1 MSKLELWFGD
11 QYEKEKGRYLQ
22 IKGDNVLKKV
32 VSPFQEICVVNTPA
46 FGKVLVNDGIIMLT
60 EADEPGYHEMI
71 AHVPMCV
78 HPSPLDILV
87 IGGGDGGTVREIT
100 KHSQVDRV
108 DVCEIDKK
116 VIDICREYFPK
127 LAKSFDND
135 KVHMFYEDGANFLEN
150 RKSQYDIIIVDSSD
164 PIGPGTTLFTE
175 DFYKSLFK
183 SLKEDGIAVTQ
194 LESLFWHTDFIKS
207 TFNFIKI
214 IFPKTFY
221 YYTMVPTYPSG
232 MIGFSFCSKKYHPV
246 EDFKTKRLN
255 QLSHLKYY
263 HAQMHRA
270 AFALPAFCH
279 NFFNQ
284 NID

>member
-71 AHVPMCV
+71 AHVPLCV
-78 HPSPLDILV
+78 HPSPKDILV
-87 IGGGDGGTVREIT
+87 IGGGDGGTVREII
-100 KHSQVDRV
+100 KHSQVKRV

-116 VIDICREYFPK
+116 VIEICREYFPK
-127 LAKSFDND
+127 LAKSFDNE
-135 KVHMFYEDGANFLEN
+135 KVHIFYEDGANFLEN
-150 RKSQYDIIIVDSSD
+150 RKNQYDVIIVDSSD

-194 LESLFWHTDFIKS
+194 LESLFWHIDFIKS
-207 TFNFIKI
+207 TFNFIKR
-214 IFPKTFY
+214 IFPKSFY

-246 EDFKTKRLN
+246 EDFKTRKAN
-255 QLSHLKYY
+255 QLPPLKYY
-263 HAQMHRA
+263 HKEIHRA
-270 AFALPAFCH
+270 AFVLPAFCH

-284 NID
+284 HID